1 MRPGGS
7 KRNKSTKVMLEE
19 KSCSISYETQREFE
33 MKLFVKV
40 NSAEVALFIDLANLS
55 S

>member
-1 MRPGGS
+1 M
-7 KRNKSTKVMLEE
+7 KRKEIFIAV
-19 KSCSISYETQREFE
+19 FE

-40 NSAEVALFIDLANLS
+40 NSAEEALFIDLADLS